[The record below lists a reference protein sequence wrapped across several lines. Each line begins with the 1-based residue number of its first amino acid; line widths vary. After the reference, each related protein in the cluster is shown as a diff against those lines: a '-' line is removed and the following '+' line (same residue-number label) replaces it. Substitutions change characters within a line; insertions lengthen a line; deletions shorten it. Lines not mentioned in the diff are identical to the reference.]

1 MSRIG
6 SIQIKWEQDGEITW
20 NLDFPYKDP
29 EQLYS
34 LGGVA
39 LTDHLLATLISDI
52 AISFCETVLRGLVNN
67 DIEVKPIGAE
77 LKSANLELHRGRVL
91 YTIFKAKSKL
101 FYDNQKL
108 EQAISQMAQ
117 NYIGKLL
124 ATASKTNNDAI
135 KFGIFGV
142 VASCEQHIRVMHET
156 NQSVLNTRTNIAK
169 AIEVFINR
177 YPYGIRPEDLEKHMG
192 DVENLIGMLNVL
204 PRKQNQSLLH
214 L

>member
-6 SIQIKWEQDGEITW
+6 SIQIKWGQDGEITW
-20 NLDFPYKDP
+20 NLDFPYEDP

-39 LTDHLLATLISDI
+39 LTDHLLATLISDN
-52 AISFCETVLRGLVNN
+52 AIGFCETVLRGLVN
-67 DIEVKPIGAE
+67 DIEVKPIGSE
-77 LKSANLELHRGRVL
+77 IKSANLELHRGRVL

-101 FYDNQKL
+101 FCDNQKL

-142 VASCEQHIRVMHET
+142 AASYEQHIRAMHET

-169 AIEVFINR
+169 AVEVFINR
-177 YPYGIRPEDLEKHMG
+177 YPYGIRPEDLEKHLG
-192 DVENLIGMLNVL
+192 NVENLIGKLNML
-204 PRKQNQSLLH
+204 PRKQNKSLLH
-214 L
+214 P